1 MDSYNSTEKLFKVV
15 CFGDSL
21 TTCGGKD
28 GRYSDWL
35 SKMLPECAIINRGIG
50 GDTIMR
56 GKVRFANTVLQLNPD
71 ILIIELGANDYWW
84 GKSSLNELH
93 AAYEYMV
100 STAKAHNIEVIIASC
115 FGYSYNPA
123 RKFCWVSSQIPLS
136 ERAAGIAAI
145 ENYLVQ
151 RYSCFYLPDLQ
162 VDIRPNGREP
172 YWEEMDHPNKAGNK
186 LVAERITT
194 QILKA
199 TEKIKSEN
207 AYAVENAV

>member
-1 MDSYNSTEKLFKVV
+1 MNSYNGTEKSFKVV

-50 GDTIMR
+50 GDTIVR
-56 GKVRFANTVLQLNPD
+56 GKFRFDKTVLSLNPD
-71 ILIIELGANDYWW
+71 IIVLELGANDYWW
-84 GKSSLNELH
+84 GKSSLNELQVN
-93 AAYEYMV
+93 YEYMI
-100 STAKAHNIEVIIASC
+100 SSARIHNIEVVIASC
-115 FGYSYNPA
+115 FGYSYNPS
-123 RKFCWVSSQIPLS
+123 RKICWISNEIPLS

-145 ENYLVQ
+145 ENDLAQ
-151 RYSCFYLPDLQ
+151 RYNCFYLPDLQ

-186 LVAERITT
+186 LVAERIMA
-194 QILKA
+194 QIQKA
-199 TEKIKSEN
+199 IDKIKSKNELT
-207 AYAVENAV
+207 AGITI